1 MASDLLAGV
10 ENGQLVSGTSV
21 ATETVK
27 KVDNSLGKEA
37 FLQLLVA
44 QMQYQD
50 PLNPNTDT
58 QFVAQLA
65 QFSSLEQMQNLAK
78 TSLNSQAFSLVGKE
92 VVVRLG
98 ADATSDED
106 FVQGTVDYVTIR
118 NGEAKLSINNE
129 LYPIDDLY
137 TVVDESYAISKL
149 VPTVEEYKANYE
161 HSNPTDLQVKI
172 SLGKED
178 YEASSVAAFI
188 NGEVIDSKY
197 LAYDENTNL
206 LTISKEAFRTL
217 DAGTY
222 KVGFLFDDVLATAVT
237 DKVSLTVTGIKP
249 EIEEEIT
256 DETNATED
264 SVEDAT
270 SEAE

>member
-1 MASDLLAGV
+1 MASDLLASI
-10 ENGQLVSGTSV
+10 ENGQLVNGTSV
-21 ATETVK
+21 STDTK
-27 KVDNSLGKEA
+27 KVVDNSLGKEA

-58 QFVAQLA
+58 EFVAQLA
-65 QFSSLEQMQNLAK
+65 QFSSLEQMQNLAQ

-92 VVVRLG
+92 VVVKVAPNG
-98 ADATSDED
+98 STGETNY
-106 FVQGTVDYVTIR
+106 VQGAVDYVTIKS
-118 NGEAKLSINNE
+118 GEAKLSINNE

-137 TVVDESYAISKL
+137 TVIDDNYVISQL
-149 VPTVEEYKANYE
+149 VPSVEEYKASYE

-188 NGEVIDSKY
+188 NGEVIDAKY
-197 LAYDENTNL
+197 LAYDEENNL
-206 LTISKEAFRTL
+206 LTISKDAFRTL

-222 KVGFLFDDVLATAVT
+222 KVGFLFDDVLATTVT
-237 DKVSLTVTGIKP
+237 DKVSLTVTGIKQSTG
-249 EIEEEIT
+249 EEV
-256 DETNATED
+256 TED
-264 SVEDAT
+264 TTDNTVEDAT
-270 SEAE
+270 SKKE